1 MPNKIGT
8 YNRAIDIRGTS
19 YFGCDIVNIESGCIC
34 GGIDNFVKYFFLTEG
49 WSVARVWGVEGVWNE
64 LAWRRQ
70 PQIER
75 MNLCIVEN
83 QETMWLYK
91 VEEAV
96 IMVEVKPGEL
106 RTSKQTIGQVML
118 KRLMSAEQAIER
130 LGASEVICQI
140 VKGSIRN

>member
-1 MPNKIGT
+1 M
-8 YNRAIDIRGTS
+8 
-19 YFGCDIVNIESGCIC
+19 
-34 GGIDNFVKYFFLTEG
+34 
-49 WSVARVWGVEGVWNE
+49 WGVEGVWNE

-83 QETMWLYK
+83 DETMWLYK

-96 IMVEVKPGEL
+96 IMLEVQPGEEGAI
-106 RTSKQTIGQVML
+106 TQAIIGQVML

-140 VKGSIRN
+140 VKGSIQN

>member
-1 MPNKIGT
+1 M
-8 YNRAIDIRGTS
+8 
-19 YFGCDIVNIESGCIC
+19 
-34 GGIDNFVKYFFLTEG
+34 
-49 WSVARVWGVEGVWNE
+49 WGVEGVWNE

-83 QETMWLYK
+83 DETMWLYK

-96 IMVEVKPGEL
+96 IMVEVKPGQEGASL
-106 RTSKQTIGQVML
+106 QTIGQVML
-118 KRLMSAEQAIER
+118 KRLMSAEQAIQR

-140 VKGSIRN
+140 VKGSIQN